1 MLFNVWNDP
10 ETEMIEA
17 AIDDYIKGLPDEDI
31 DALINGSESIEDLEL
46 GEDTLYLEMV
56 DDYQLLDMESTKR
69 TFLNKLNERMVKWKT
84 EH

>member
-1 MLFNVWNDP
+1 MLFNIWNDP

>member
-56 DDYQLLDMESTKR
+56 DDYQLLDMESIKR